1 MSYLAGDVALAR
13 APDNE
18 TLRNGQN
25 ATRLLL
31 DGSDTGGAMN
41 VIRSQLAVG
50 ASGPGPHLH
59 KGFSEMLYVV
69 SGELQ
74 VLAGETVTTL
84 LAGDV
89 AVVPPGLPHAFAAGE
104 GSAAEALLVM
114 APGIDRFEYFRQMTA
129 MASFPPPEEF
139 QEQFDN
145 WFLHSEVWQQR
156 SVWDRSGA

>member
-1 MSYLAGDVALAR
+1 MALAR
-13 APDNE
+13 ASENE

-50 ASGPGPHLH
+50 APGPGPHLH

-74 VLAGETVTTL
+74 VLAGDAVTTL

-89 AVVPPGLPHAFAAGE
+89 AVVPPGLPHAFAAAE
-104 GSAAEALLVM
+104 GSAAETLLVM
-114 APGIDRFEYFRQMTA
+114 APGIDRFEYFRQLTGMT
-129 MASFPPPEEF
+129 SFPPPEEF

-145 WFLHSEVWQQR
+145 WFLQSDAWSRR
-156 SVWDRSGA
+156 SVWDRSGT